1 MICMNALLR
10 ESIRQARLRIPS
22 PTTGNHCSR
31 IDGNRQCRTSQVSNG
46 RVDASIGCIGDG
58 QPPSADASV
67 ADLWVMNRN
76 VQCVLT
82 AAVAFRVRNLAKTNE
97 IGRPC

>member
-10 ESIRQARLRIPS
+10 ENIRQARQRIPS
-22 PTTGNHCSR
+22 PATGSHYSR
-31 IDGNRQCRTSQVSNG
+31 IDGNRQCSTSQVSNG
-46 RVDASIGCIGDG
+46 RVDVSIGCIGDG

-67 ADLWVMNRN
+67 ADLWAMDRN

-82 AAVAFRVRNLAKTNE
+82 VAFRARNLANTNE